1 MYINLNLETRELLGE
16 DDDPQDYEFDRT
28 ESYPIEITYI
38 VDSPAE
44 YERVLV
50 AEYEDTGGKDYERI
64 LKKPQE
70 GHYSVVFADN
80 KLPIPYDFP
89 EPVGIPDTGDTY
101 DDQLYIDY
109 WRELTPEE
117 KAEKAK
123 IREEEE
129 KKQEEIQEFVETG
142 SDRLGTVET
151 TQDDIVLLLAD
162 IVGGA
167 V

>member
-1 MYINLNLETRELLGE
+1 MFINLDLETRKPLDKDAEVY
-16 DDDPQDYEFDRT
+16 DYEFAY
-28 ESYPIEITYI
+28 EEIYPVEITYI

-44 YERVLV
+44 YERILI
-50 AEYEDTGGKDYERI
+50 ARYENGGEDYEQKLI
-64 LKKPQE
+64 KPQE

-80 KLPIPYDFP
+80 QLPIPYEYP
-89 EPVGIPDTGDTY
+89 EPTNVPDTGDTY
-101 DDQLYIDY
+101 TEDLYLRY

-167 V
+167 I